1 MIELIG
7 IGLTALVFIGL
18 YIKARLKEKDREKE
32 YDKFLSHISQ
42 RHAQELLEARQEA
55 IQSSKNTLRG
65 QINEEM
71 LPLFPDFPYS
81 LSDCKFSGAPIDYIV
96 FENMSAI
103 RDGDKNK
110 ELEIVIAEVKM
121 NKAKTSV
128 VQKAIKDAVDG
139 GRVRFETWRIKDN
152 KMNIN

>member
-1 MIELIG
+1 MIDM
-7 IGLTALVFIGL
+7 IGLGLVALIFAGL
-18 YIKARLKEKDREKE
+18 YLVARNEKKELKKIIEQAKSE
-32 YDKFLSHISQ
+32 HSQ
-42 RHAQELLEARQEA
+42 AVIDARQEA
-55 IQSSKNTLRG
+55 ILSSKNTLRG
-65 QINEEM
+65 QINEEL

-103 RDGDKNK
+103 RDGDKTK
-110 ELEIVIAEVKM
+110 ELEIIIAEVKM
-121 NKAKTSV
+121 NKARTSV
-128 VQKAIKDAVDG
+128 VQKAIKEAVDS